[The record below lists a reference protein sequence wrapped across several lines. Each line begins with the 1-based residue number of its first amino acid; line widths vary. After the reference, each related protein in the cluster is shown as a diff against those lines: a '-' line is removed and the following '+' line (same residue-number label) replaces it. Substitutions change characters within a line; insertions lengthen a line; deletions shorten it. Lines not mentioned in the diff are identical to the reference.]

1 MENNKIS
8 LILTLKDKVMS
19 LPRPKSKWWLGGNEK
34 LKSYSNLRPRLLV
47 ARFTAGKKRC

>member
-8 LILTLKDKVMS
+8 LMLTLKDKVMS
-19 LPRPKSKWWLGGNEK
+19 LPRPKSKWLGGNEK